1 MIFFLKLSIIDILF
15 FFNIVIP
22 TSIFIF
28 IKLLNIAILS
38 FLTLCYRIM
47 RFESLSCQR
56 KCKLQLKFRKSWKF
70 LYLIFNLVELISCFL
85 NQEYQYV

>member
-1 MIFFLKLSIIDILF
+1 
-15 FFNIVIP
+15 
-22 TSIFIF
+22 
-28 IKLLNIAILS
+28 
-38 FLTLCYRIM
+38 M

>member
-1 MIFFLKLSIIDILF
+1 MKIYHECKKNLFNVNLFKSGMQFLHCI
-15 FFNIVIP
+15 
-22 TSIFIF
+22 T
-28 IKLLNIAILS
+28 
-38 FLTLCYRIM
+38 M

-85 NQEYQYV
+85 NQEYQYVY